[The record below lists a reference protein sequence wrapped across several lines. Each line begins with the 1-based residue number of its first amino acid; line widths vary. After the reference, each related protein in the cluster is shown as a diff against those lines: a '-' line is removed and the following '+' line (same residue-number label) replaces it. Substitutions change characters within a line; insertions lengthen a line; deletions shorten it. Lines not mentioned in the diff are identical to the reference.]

1 MAEPHIPERNDNFMK
16 DFWKENGAYIGKM
29 TLNQF
34 GAAFFGIML
43 VLAAS
48 AAQSQRTWLTLFASA
63 FATVFYLFLVY
74 TVLWEKG
81 GQDRIRVDSGRQAR
95 TPLKGFFITVCANI
109 PNILL
114 GLLDIGTRLVMD
126 PANPDRLAG
135 KINSIVRAIVL
146 LWEGMYA
153 GFVSYAHTVAPNHPY
168 LLSLTRLVIVI
179 PALLVGGAAY
189 WLGLCNK
196 RLLQPFE
203 LKQPGQSAS
212 KQKSDQ

>member
-1 MAEPHIPERNDNFMK
+1 MK

-43 VLAAS
+43 VMAAF
-48 AAQSQRTWLTLFASA
+48 AAQSQKDWLMLFAST
-63 FATVFYLFLVY
+63 FSTIFYLFLVY

-81 GQDRIRVDSGRQAR
+81 GRDRIHVDAGRR
-95 TPLKGFFITVCANI
+95 KREPFKGLVITAFANI

-114 GLLDIGTRLVMD
+114 GLLDFGSGLMIN
-126 PANPDRLAG
+126 PANPDRIAG
-135 KINSIVRAIVL
+135 KVHTVSHAIVI

-153 GFVSYAHTVAPNHPY
+153 GFFGYVNPRIPNHPHRFSLMS
-168 LLSLTRLVIVI
+168 LLIVV
-179 PALLVGGAAY
+179 PALLVGCFAY
-189 WLGLCNK
+189 YLGLNNR

-203 LKQPGQSAS
+203 LKQPTQPAQSV
-212 KQKSDQ
+212 KSEKRRG

>member
-1 MAEPHIPERNDNFMK
+1 MK

-48 AAQSQRTWLTLFASA
+48 AAQSQRTWLTLFASV
-63 FATVFYLFLVY
+63 FSTIFYLFLVY

-81 GQDRIRVDSGRQAR
+81 GQDRIRVDSGRQQR
-95 TPLKGFFITVCANI
+95 NPLKGFFIAVCANI

-114 GLLDIGTRLVMD
+114 GVLDIGTRLVMNPED
-126 PANPDRLAG
+126 PDHLAG
-135 KINSIVRAIVL
+135 KINSVVRAIVL

-153 GFVSYAHTVAPNHPY
+153 GFVSYAHSIAPNHPY
-168 LLSLTRLVIVI
+168 LLSLTRLVIVV

-189 WLGLCNK
+189 WLGLTNK

-203 LKQPGQSAS
+203 LKQPAQTGAGSE
-212 KQKSDQ
+212 KRT